1 MMAPGV
7 TAMSKF
13 DRAVKA
19 AEQLPED
26 LREELGEDL
35 LHYIDKYLALA
46 ADIDIGLAQLDRGET
61 IPGEVVFERLRAKFD
76 LPKWED

>member
-1 MMAPGV
+1 
-7 TAMSKF
+7 MSKF

-19 AEQLPED
+19 AENLPED

-46 ADIDIGLAQLDRGET
+46 EDIDAGIAELDAGQG
-61 IPGEVVFERLRAKFD
+61 IPADVVFDRLRAR
-76 LPKWED
+76 LGS

>member
-1 MMAPGV
+1 
-7 TAMSKF
+7 MSKF

-19 AEQLPED
+19 AENLPED

-46 ADIDIGLAQLDRGET
+46 EDIDEGLAELDAGKG
-61 IPGEVVFERLRAKFD
+61 IPADLVFDRLTAR
-76 LPKWED
+76 LGS